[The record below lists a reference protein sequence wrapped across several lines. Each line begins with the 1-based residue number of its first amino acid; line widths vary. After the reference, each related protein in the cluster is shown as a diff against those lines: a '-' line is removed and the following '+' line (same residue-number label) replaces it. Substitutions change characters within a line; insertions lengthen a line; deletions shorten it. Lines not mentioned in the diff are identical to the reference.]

1 MKKKSL
7 INEVR
12 KMQKTAGLLKE
23 DYQKP
28 TEDHVKRYWETMI
41 EVQPEVVLRSLV
53 SLTTG
58 TMSFDDFIAS
68 TSEDIFDSYRDELY
82 SNED

>member
-1 MKKKSL
+1 MKKTLLS
-7 INEVR
+7 EVR

-41 EVQPEVVLRSLV
+41 EVQPEDVLNTLV
-53 SLTTG
+53 DLTTG
-58 TMSFDDFIAS
+58 QMSFDSFIEA
-68 TSEDIFDSYRDELY
+68 TIPDVFDSYRDELY
-82 SNED
+82 SDED